1 MFCFFYTCNIIIYL
15 QFTTKEFIPRTI
27 HSYNY
32 HCSLLDGPLWSEHS
46 TTYGV
51 NCSSVLND
59 LYGFHVVDQLPQ
71 DIMHCLLEGVVPHE
85 LTLLLTDYITIQ
97 KLFTCEQI
105 NDRIACFSYSTH
117 EAKDKPSPIRIQSLA
132 SRGCKITQSCKCNLA
147 VVNCHSSVCPS
158 LVAAQIWTLPANLP
172 LIIGDKIPVGD
183 LKWECFLLLLSIL
196 QLCTTRV
203 ASASQAGI
211 LGVLIKE
218 YHTLFTKCYPAASII
233 PKMHYIWSTYPN
245 SC

>member
-1 MFCFFYTCNIIIYL
+1 MFFYTCNIIIYL
-15 QFTTKEFIPRTI
+15 QFTAKEFIPRTI
-27 HSYNY
+27 YSYNY

-71 DIMHCLLEGVVPHE
+71 DIMHCLLEVVVPHE
-85 LTLLLTDYITIQ
+85 VTLLLTDYITIR

-117 EAKDKPSPIRIQSLA
+117 EAKDKPSPIRIQSLV

-147 VVNCHSSVCPS
+147 VVNYHSSVCPS

-172 LIIGDKIPVGD
+172 LIIGDKIRLVISNGSVFSFCYPFCNCV
-183 LKWECFLLLLSIL
+183 L
-196 QLCTTRV
+196 QEF